1 MIEKRHLTFKQ
12 RHGYEDLPAAMRP
25 GELSPGFRR
34 RLWDFFYGFLEAAK
48 QPRYYGGGV
57 YFKANIENFV
67 KEVIGDYLRQ
77 AQSDINTDV
86 SQVMKIFRHVALEA
100 KYEDVMKFVEFVIRT
115 DYGAVNLAKGLKELF
130 EQQAAPCFIDLDQ
143 KPYCVVQQSSGE
155 EVSAT
160 LTSLEAVKEAGF
172 DSSLTHLRSAAEH
185 LNGGRYRDSIR
196 DSIHAVEAIARK
208 IEPSAK
214 TLGDAL
220 NPLEEKGII
229 GHSAL
234 KTALSK
240 LYGYT
245 SDEGGIRH
253 AELDDND
260 SNIGLHEAMFFYS
273 ACAAFAGYL
282 ANKERELNRK
292 DG

>member
-1 MIEKRHLTFKQ
+1 MGFFDQWAEKATENRDI
-12 RHGYEDLPAAMRP
+12 YIDDLLIH
-25 GELSPGFRR
+25 E
-34 RLWDFFYGFLEAAK
+34 E
-48 QPRYYGGGV
+48 
-57 YFKANIENFV
+57 YFKANVEEFIKKVF
-67 KEVIGDYLRQ
+67 GDYSGL

-86 SQVMKIFRHVALEA
+86 SRVMKIFRHVALEA
-100 KYEDVMKFVEFVIRT
+100 KYEDVMQFAGFVIRT

-143 KPYCVVQQSSGE
+143 KPHFVVQLSSGE
-155 EVSAT
+155 EVGAT
-160 LTSLEAVKEAGF
+160 LASLEAVKEAGF

-196 DSIHAVEAIARK
+196 DSIHAVEAITRK
-208 IEPSAK
+208 IPPSAK
-214 TLGDAL
+214 ILGEAL
-220 NPLEEKGII
+220 KPLEARGII
-229 GHSAL
+229 GHPAL

-245 SDEGGIRH
+245 NDEGGIRH
-253 AELDDND
+253 AILDDND
-260 SNIGLHEAMFFYS
+260 SNIGLHEAIFFYS

-282 ANKERELNRK
+282 ANKERELHRD